1 MAVRLER
8 ALRSHGCDFSSE
20 KFREML
26 ADMFHKMFPNWNDED
41 LLHNPVEAIR
51 FCNAIR
57 QVPGCGG
64 LEDDE
69 VILRALSGMRKSSST
84 ISSRKRSRLSRLS

>member
-1 MAVRLER
+1 MAARLEKV
-8 ALRSHGCDFSSE
+8 LRSHGCDFSSE

-41 LLHNPVEAIR
+41 LLHNPLEAIR

-57 QVPGCGG
+57 QVPGCEC

-69 VILRALSGMRKSSST
+69 VILRALSGMRKSSGTSP
-84 ISSRKRSRLSRLS
+84 SRKRSKLSRLS